1 MVSSPT
7 VDRTKPTETQRLIQD
22 NEKQQARLREKLAR
36 AGGEL
41 KPQRKAQ
48 APTKASPGPHECWRI
63 PGLNRNVRVDIKAA
77 STEAADWAANGVA
90 RALESCG
97 FSTTIKKDS
106 NSSWEGVH
114 VESRT
119 EQAAAALLIQGA
131 FRNANIGAG
140 LTIHDRAAAKRI
152 IVHVGAR
159 GLW

>member
-1 MVSSPT
+1 ME
-7 VDRTKPTETQRLIQD
+7 RGLPTETQELIQR
-22 NEKQQARLREKLAR
+22 NQTQEARLREKLAGM
-36 AGGEL
+36 GGEL
-41 KPQRKAQ
+41 KPQRRVA
-48 APTKASPGPHECWRI
+48 TKSSAGPQEAWRV
-63 PGLNRNVRVDIKAA
+63 PGLNRDVRVDIKVAA
-77 STEAADWAANGVA
+77 TEEADWAAGGVA

-97 FSTTIKKDS
+97 FATKIKKDAS
-106 NSSWEGVH
+106 CTWEGIH

-119 EQAAAALLIQGA
+119 EQAGAALLIQGA